1 MKIRGVFLQPT
12 VYLWASM
19 RLIIIYMLLL
29 GGSLLSA
36 QNRFTLSGEITD
48 SETGEDL
55 VGATVYM
62 AGTSLGGVSNSY
74 GFYSLTVPG
83 GKQELVCSY
92 IGYEEF
98 RVAIELKN
106 DRRLNIS
113 LMPKS
118 TQLEEVVV
126 SAERADK
133 NLSSV
138 EIGVEKLEVSSISKS
153 PVLLGEKY
161 VLKTRQLLPGISTIS
176 EGSAGFSVRG
186 GSVDQ
191 NLILLDESPV
201 YSASHLLGFFSVFNA
216 DAIRDVSVYK
226 GGIPAN
232 YGGRAASVVDIQMK
246 DGNSQRFAGSGGIG
260 LISSRLTLEGPI
272 VKDKSSFILSG
283 RRSYADIMAIGT
295 GLLESGT
302 SLYFYDLNAKI
313 NYRINDNNRIFLSG
327 YFGKDDFGYEEFGTD
342 WGNATGT
349 LRWNHLFSPRLFAN
363 TTFIY
368 SKYTYGFNLGE
379 DLKMS
384 SGIEDFAFKEDLT
397 YFISPE
403 HTLKFGLNSTY
414 HMFNPGELLT
424 GDGEFAAF
432 GDLVMEQ
439 KQSVESGL
447 YLSSESR
454 FGERFSA
461 EYGLRLSVFHQL
473 GEGWD
478 FSYDEDNQWIDS
490 TWYGK
495 GELMQSYFSLE
506 PRLSMNYRLG
516 EFSAIKASYNR
527 ITQYLHL
534 LSNSTSGQPTDTWV
548 PSSTN
553 VTPVTVNQYSAG
565 YYRNFLE
572 NYLEFSV
579 EAYYK
584 DMQNIT
590 DYEDGTDIFFNEDI
604 EASIAAGDGR
614 SYGME
619 FYLKKKLGRLT
630 GWISYTLAKTE
641 ILIPEI
647 SALWYPASY
656 DKTHDAALVVS
667 YDLTKRL
674 SLSGSWIYYTGNA
687 VTFPSGKYQFDGY
700 LASYY
705 TERNG
710 YRMPNYHRLDL
721 NLHLAGKGTNRFK
734 SSWDFS
740 VYNAYN
746 RHNAYLISFRE
757 KADQPGTTEAVKLS
771 LFGIVPS
778 FTWNFEF

>member
-1 MKIRGVFLQPT
+1 MCLYICAP
-12 VYLWASM
+12 M
-19 RLIIIYMLLL
+19 RLHLIYFLLLL
-29 GGSLLSA
+29 GTLLSA

-48 SETGEDL
+48 AETGEDL
-55 VGATVYM
+55 VAATVYI
-62 AGTSLGGVSNSY
+62 AETSLGGMSNTY
-74 GFYSLTVPG
+74 GFYSLTVPV
-83 GKQELVCSY
+83 GKQVFVCSY

-98 RVAIELKN
+98 REEIDLKK
-106 DRRLNIS
+106 DKHLNIR
-113 LMPKS
+113 LKPQS
-118 TQLEEVVV
+118 TRLEEVVV
-126 SAERADK
+126 RAERADK

-138 EIGVEKLEVSSISKS
+138 EIGVAKLDVSSIAKI
-153 PVLLGEKY
+153 PVLLGERD
-161 VLKTRQLLPGISTIS
+161 VLKTLQLLPGISTIS

-191 NLILLDESPV
+191 NLILLDEAPV
-201 YSASHLLGFFSVFNA
+201 YSASHLMGFFSVFNA

-232 YGGRAASVVDIQMK
+232 FGGRAASVVDIQMK

-283 RRSYADIMAIGT
+283 RRSYADLVAVGT

-313 NYRINDNNRIFLSG
+313 NYRVNDNNRFFLSG
-327 YFGKDDFGYEEFGTD
+327 YFGKDDFGFEEFGTD

-349 LRWNHLFSPRLFAN
+349 LRWNHLFGPRLFAN

-368 SKYTYGFNLGE
+368 SKYTYGFNLDD
-379 DLKMS
+379 DLRMS
-384 SGIEDFAFKEDLT
+384 SGIEDFAFKEDLS
-397 YFISPE
+397 YFISPD
-403 HTLKFGLNSTY
+403 HTLKFGVNSTY
-414 HMFNPGELLT
+414 HSFNPGELLT

-461 EYGLRLSVFHQL
+461 EYGLRLSAFHQL

-478 FSYDEDNQWIDS
+478 FSYNEDNQRIDS
-490 TWYGK
+490 TWYAK

-516 EFSAIKASYNR
+516 EFSALKASYNR

-553 VTPVTVNQYSAG
+553 VEPVTVNQYSAG
-565 YYRNFLE
+565 FYRNFLD
-572 NYLEFSV
+572 NKLEGSV

-584 DMQNIT
+584 DMQKVT
-590 DYEDGTDIFFNEDI
+590 DYEDGTNVFFNEDI
-604 EASIAAGDGR
+604 EASIASGDGR
-614 SYGME
+614 SYGLE
-619 FYLKKKLGRLT
+619 FYLKKKYGKLT
-630 GWISYTLAKTE
+630 GWVSYTLARTE
-641 ILIPEI
+641 IRIPEI
-647 SALWYPASY
+647 SSHWYPAPY
-656 DKTHDAALVVS
+656 DKTHDLALVLS
-667 YDLTKRL
+667 YDFTKRL

-687 VTFPSGKYQFDGY
+687 VTFPSGKYEFDGY

-721 NLHLAGKGTNRFK
+721 NLHLAGKEYKRFR

-746 RHNAYLISFRE
+746 RYNAYLIGFRE
-757 KADQPGTTEAVKLS
+757 SESQAGTTEAVKLS

-778 FTWNFEF
+778 ITWNFEF

>member
-1 MKIRGVFLQPT
+1 MKLH
-12 VYLWASM
+12 
-19 RLIIIYMLLL
+19 LIYVLLL
-29 GGSLLSA
+29 GGTLLSA
-36 QNRFTLSGEITD
+36 QNRYTISGEITD
-48 SETGEDL
+48 AETGEDL
-55 VGATVYM
+55 VAATVYLE
-62 AGTSLGGVSNSY
+62 GSSLGSASNSY
-74 GFYSLTVPG
+74 GFFSLTVPG
-83 GKQELVCSY
+83 GKQVLVCRY

-98 RVAIELKN
+98 RKEIDLNE
-106 DRRLNIS
+106 DMYLNIR
-113 LMPKS
+113 LKGQS
-118 TQLEEVVV
+118 TQLDEVVV
-126 SAERADK
+126 RAERADR

-138 EIGVEKLEVSSISKS
+138 DIGVEKLDISSISKI
-153 PVLLGEKY
+153 PVLLGEKD
-161 VLKTRQLLPGISTIS
+161 VLKTLQLLPGISTIS

-191 NLILLDESPV
+191 NLILLDEAPV

-216 DAIRDVSVYK
+216 DAIRDVNVYK

-232 YGGRAASVVDIQMK
+232 FGGRAASVVDIQMK

-272 VKDKSSFILSG
+272 SRDKSSFILSG
-283 RRSYADIMAIGT
+283 RRSYADLIAVGT

-313 NYRINDNNRIFLSG
+313 NYRLNENNRIFLSG
-327 YFGKDDFGYEEFGTD
+327 YFGKDDFGFEEFGTD

-349 LRWNHLFSPRLFAN
+349 LRWNHLFGPRLFAN

-368 SKYTYGFNLGE
+368 SNYTYGFNLND
-379 DLKMS
+379 DLKLS

-397 YFISPE
+397 LFLNPN
-403 HTLKFGLNSTY
+403 HTLRFGLNSTY
-414 HMFNPGELLT
+414 HKFNPGELLT
-424 GDGEFAAF
+424 GDGEFAAI

-447 YLSSESR
+447 YLSSKSR

-461 EYGLRLSVFHQL
+461 EYGIRLSVFHQL

-478 FSYDEDNQWIDS
+478 FRYNEDNERIDS

-516 EFSAIKASYNR
+516 EFSAIKASFNR

-553 VTPVTVNQYSAG
+553 VEPVTVNQYSAG
-565 YYRNFLE
+565 YYRNFLD
-572 NYLEFSV
+572 NNLEVSV

-584 DMQNIT
+584 DMHKVT
-590 DYEDGTDIFFNEDI
+590 DYEDGTNVFFNEDI
-604 EASIAAGDGR
+604 EASIVSGDGR
-614 SYGME
+614 SYGLE
-619 FYLKKKLGRLT
+619 FYLKKKYGKLT
-630 GWISYTLAKTE
+630 GWLSYTLARTE

-647 SALWYPASY
+647 SPLWYPTSY
-656 DKTHDAALVVS
+656 DKTHDVALVMS
-667 YDLTKRL
+667 YELTRRL
-674 SLSGSWIYYTGNA
+674 SLSGSWIYFTGNA
-687 VTFPSGKYQFDGY
+687 VTFPSGKYEFDGY

-710 YRMPNYHRLDL
+710 YRMPDYHRLDF
-721 NLHLAGKGTNRFK
+721 NLHLAGKERKRFK

-746 RHNAYLISFRE
+746 RYNAYLIQFRE
-757 KADQPGTTEAVKLS
+757 SESQAGTTEAVKLS

-778 FTWNFEF
+778 ITWNFEF

>member
-1 MKIRGVFLQPT
+1 MKLHLLP
-12 VYLWASM
+12 
-19 RLIIIYMLLL
+19 LLL
-29 GGSLLSA
+29 LAASQLPA

-48 SETGEDL
+48 AETGEDL
-55 VGATVYM
+55 VAATVYI
-62 AGTSLGGVSNSY
+62 AGSSLGSVSNSY
-74 GFYSLTVPG
+74 GFFSLSVSG
-83 GKQELVCSY
+83 GKQEFVCRY

-98 RVAIELKN
+98 REEIDLTEDKYV
-106 DRRLNIS
+106 NIK
-113 LMPKS
+113 LQPQS

-126 SAERADK
+126 RAERADR

-138 EIGVEKLEVSSISKS
+138 EIGVEKLDISSITKI
-153 PVLLGEKY
+153 PVLLGEKD
-161 VLKTRQLLPGISTIS
+161 VLKTLQLLPGISTIS

-191 NLILLDESPV
+191 NLILLDEAPV

-216 DAIRDVSVYK
+216 DAIRDVNVYK

-283 RRSYADIMAIGT
+283 RRSYADLVAVGT

-302 SLYFYDLNAKI
+302 TLYFYDLNAKI
-313 NYRINDNNRIFLSG
+313 NYRLNDNNRIFLSG
-327 YFGKDDFGYEEFGTD
+327 YFGKDDFGFEEFGTD

-349 LRWNHLFSPRLFAN
+349 LRWNHLFGPRLFAN
-363 TTFIY
+363 TTLIY
-368 SKYTYGFNLGE
+368 SNYAYGFNLDD
-379 DLKMS
+379 DLKLS

-397 YFISPE
+397 LFLNPE
-403 HTLKFGLNSTY
+403 HTLKFGFNSTY
-414 HMFNPGELLT
+414 HKFNPGELLT
-424 GDGEFAAF
+424 GDGEFAEI
-432 GDLVMEQ
+432 GDLVMEK

-447 YLSSESR
+447 YLSSESH

-461 EYGLRLSVFHQL
+461 EYGIRLSVFHQL

-478 FSYDEDNQWIDS
+478 FRYNEDNERFDS
-490 TWYGK
+490 TWYEK

-516 EFSAIKASYNR
+516 EFSAVKASFNR

-534 LSNSTSGQPTDTWV
+534 LSSSTSGQPTDTWV

-553 VTPVTVNQYSAG
+553 VEPVTVNQYSAG
-565 YYRNFLE
+565 YYRNFLD
-572 NYLEFSV
+572 NNLEVSV

-584 DMQNIT
+584 DMHKVT
-590 DYEDGTDIFFNEDI
+590 DYEDGTNVFFNEDI
-604 EASIAAGDGR
+604 EASIVSGDGR
-614 SYGME
+614 SYGLE
-619 FYLKKKLGRLT
+619 FYLKKKYGKLT
-630 GWISYTLAKTE
+630 GWFSYTLARTE

-647 SALWYPASY
+647 SPRWYPTSY
-656 DKTHDAALVVS
+656 DKTHDAALVLS
-667 YDLTKRL
+667 YELTRRL
-674 SLSGSWIYYTGNA
+674 SLSGSWIYFTGNA
-687 VTFPSGKYQFDGY
+687 VTFPSGKYEFDGY

-710 YRMPNYHRLDL
+710 YRMPDYHRLDL
-721 NLHLAGKGTNRFK
+721 NLHLAGKEHKRFK

-746 RHNAYLISFRE
+746 RYNAYLIQFRE
-757 KADQPGTTEAVKLS
+757 SESQAGTTEAVKLS

-778 FTWNFEF
+778 ITWNFEF

>member
-1 MKIRGVFLQPT
+1 MKEPPWGVLPI
-12 VYLWASM
+12 AM
-19 RLIIIYMLLL
+19 
-29 GGSLLSA
+29 
-36 QNRFTLSGEITD
+36 
-48 SETGEDL
+48 
-55 VGATVYM
+55 
-62 AGTSLGGVSNSY
+62 VS
-74 GFYSLTVPG
+74 YSLTVPG
-83 GKQELVCSY
+83 GKKELVCSY

-98 RVAIELKN
+98 REEIDLKK
-106 DRRLNIS
+106 DKRLNIR
-113 LMPKS
+113 LKPKS

-126 SAERADK
+126 SAERADR

-138 EIGVEKLEVSSISKS
+138 EIGVEKLDVSSIAKI
-153 PVLLGEKY
+153 PVLLGEKD
-161 VLKTRQLLPGISTIS
+161 VLKTLQLLPGISTIS

-191 NLILLDESPV
+191 NLILLDEAPV

-232 YGGRAASVVDIQMK
+232 FGGRAASVVDIQMK
-246 DGNSQRFAGSGGIG
+246 DGNSRRFAGSGGIG

-283 RRSYADIMAIGT
+283 RRSYADLMAIGT

-313 NYRINDNNRIFLSG
+313 NYRINDNNRLFLSG
-327 YFGKDDFGYEEFGTD
+327 YFGKDDFGFEEFGTD

-368 SKYTYGFNLGE
+368 SKYTYGFNLDD

-397 YFISPE
+397 FFLNPD

-414 HMFNPGELLT
+414 HSFNPGELLT

-447 YLSSESR
+447 YLSSESH

-478 FSYDEDNQWIDS
+478 FSYNEDNQRIDS

-553 VTPVTVNQYSAG
+553 VEPVTVNQYSAG
-565 YYRNFLE
+565 YYRNFLD
-572 NYLEFSV
+572 NNLEFSV

-584 DMQNIT
+584 DMQNVT

-604 EASIAAGDGR
+604 EASIASGDGR
-614 SYGME
+614 SYGLE
-619 FYLKKKLGRLT
+619 LYLKKKYGRLT
-630 GWISYTLAKTE
+630 GWVSYTLARTE

-647 SALWYPASY
+647 SPHWYPTSY
-656 DKTHDAALVVS
+656 DKTHDVALVLS
-667 YDLTKRL
+667 YDLTRRFPFPDPGYILQVMRL
-674 SLSGSWIYYTGNA
+674 PFPAESMSLMATWHPITPNETDTGC
-687 VTFPSGKYQFDGY
+687 
-700 LASYY
+700 
-705 TERNG
+705 
-710 YRMPNYHRLDL
+710 
-721 NLHLAGKGTNRFK
+721 
-734 SSWDFS
+734 
-740 VYNAYN
+740 
-746 RHNAYLISFRE
+746 LI
-757 KADQPGTTEAVKLS
+757 TTVW
-771 LFGIVPS
+771 
-778 FTWNFEF
+778 T

>member
-1 MKIRGVFLQPT
+1 
-12 VYLWASM
+12 M
-19 RLIIIYMLLL
+19 RLMKLHLIYVLLL
-29 GGSLLSA
+29 GGTLLSA
-36 QNRFTLSGEITD
+36 QNRYTVSGEITD
-48 SETGEDL
+48 AETGEDL
-55 VGATVYM
+55 VAATVYLE
-62 AGTSLGGVSNSY
+62 GSSLGSASNSY
-74 GFYSLTVPG
+74 GFFSLTVPG
-83 GKQELVCSY
+83 GKQVLVCRY
-92 IGYEEF
+92 IGYEAF
-98 RVAIELKN
+98 RKEIDLNK
-106 DRRLNIS
+106 DIYLNIR
-113 LMPKS
+113 LKAQS
-118 TQLEEVVV
+118 TQLDEVVV
-126 SAERADK
+126 RAERADR

-138 EIGVEKLEVSSISKS
+138 DIGVEKLDISSITRI
-153 PVLLGEKY
+153 PVLLGEKD
-161 VLKTRQLLPGISTIS
+161 VLKTLQLLPGISTIS

-191 NLILLDESPV
+191 NLILLDEAPV

-216 DAIRDVSVYK
+216 DAIRDVNVYK

-232 YGGRAASVVDIQMK
+232 FGGRAASVVDIQMK
-246 DGNSQRFAGSGGIG
+246 DGNSQRVAGSGGIG

-272 VKDKSSFILSG
+272 SRDKSSFILSG
-283 RRSYADIMAIGT
+283 RRSYADLIAVGT

-313 NYRINDNNRIFLSG
+313 NYRLNENNRIFLSG
-327 YFGKDDFGYEEFGTD
+327 YFGKDDFGFEEFGTD

-349 LRWNHLFSPRLFAN
+349 LRWNHLFGPRLFAN

-368 SKYTYGFNLGE
+368 SNYTYGFNLDD
-379 DLKMS
+379 DLKLS
-384 SGIEDFAFKEDLT
+384 SGIEDFAIKEDLT
-397 YFISPE
+397 LFLNPD

-414 HMFNPGELLT
+414 HKFNPGELLT
-424 GDGEFAAF
+424 GDGEFAAI

-447 YLSSESR
+447 YLSSKSR

-461 EYGLRLSVFHQL
+461 EYGMRLSVFHQL

-478 FSYDEDNQWIDS
+478 FRYNEDNERIDS

-516 EFSAIKASYNR
+516 EFSAIKASFNR

-553 VTPVTVNQYSAG
+553 VEPVTVNQYSAG
-565 YYRNFLE
+565 YYRNFLD
-572 NYLEFSV
+572 NNLEVSV

-584 DMQNIT
+584 DMHKVT
-590 DYEDGTDIFFNEDI
+590 DYEDGTNVFFNEDI
-604 EASIAAGDGR
+604 EASIVSGDGR
-614 SYGME
+614 SYGLE
-619 FYLKKKLGRLT
+619 FYLKKKYGKLT
-630 GWISYTLAKTE
+630 GWFSYTLARTE

-647 SALWYPASY
+647 SPHWYPTSY
-656 DKTHDAALVVS
+656 DKTHDVALVLS
-667 YDLTKRL
+667 YELSRRL
-674 SLSGSWIYYTGNA
+674 SLSGSWIYFTGNA
-687 VTFPSGKYQFDGY
+687 VTFPSGKYEFDGY

-710 YRMPNYHRLDL
+710 YRMPDYHRLDL
-721 NLHLAGKGTNRFK
+721 NLHLAGKEHKRFK

-746 RHNAYLISFRE
+746 RHNAYLIQFRE
-757 KADQPGTTEAVKLS
+757 SESQSGTTEAVKLS

-778 FTWNFEF
+778 ITWNFEF

>member
-1 MKIRGVFLQPT
+1 MKLH
-12 VYLWASM
+12 
-19 RLIIIYMLLL
+19 LIYVLLL
-29 GGSLLSA
+29 GGTLLSA
-36 QNRFTLSGEITD
+36 QNRYTVSGEITD
-48 SETGEDL
+48 AETGEDL
-55 VGATVYM
+55 VAATVYLE
-62 AGTSLGGVSNSY
+62 GSSLGSASNSY
-74 GFYSLTVPG
+74 GFFSLTVPG
-83 GKQELVCSY
+83 GKQVLVCRY
-92 IGYEEF
+92 IGYEAF
-98 RVAIELKN
+98 RKEIDLNK
-106 DRRLNIS
+106 DIYLNIR
-113 LMPKS
+113 LKAQS
-118 TQLEEVVV
+118 TQLDEVVV
-126 SAERADK
+126 RAERADR

-138 EIGVEKLEVSSISKS
+138 DIGVEKLDISSITRI
-153 PVLLGEKY
+153 PVLLGEKD
-161 VLKTRQLLPGISTIS
+161 VLKTLQLLPGISTIS

-191 NLILLDESPV
+191 NLILLDEAPV

-216 DAIRDVSVYK
+216 DAIRDVNVYK

-232 YGGRAASVVDIQMK
+232 FGGRAASVVDIQMK
-246 DGNSQRFAGSGGIG
+246 DGNSQRVAGSGGIG

-272 VKDKSSFILSG
+272 SRDKSSFILSG
-283 RRSYADIMAIGT
+283 RRSYADLIAVGT

-313 NYRINDNNRIFLSG
+313 NYRLNENNRIFLSG
-327 YFGKDDFGYEEFGTD
+327 YFGKDDFGFEEFGTD

-349 LRWNHLFSPRLFAN
+349 LRWNHLFGPRLFAN

-368 SKYTYGFNLGE
+368 SNYTYGFNLDD
-379 DLKMS
+379 DLKLS

-397 YFISPE
+397 LFLNPD

-414 HMFNPGELLT
+414 HKFNPGELLT
-424 GDGEFAAF
+424 GDGEFAAI

-447 YLSSESR
+447 YLSSKSR

-461 EYGLRLSVFHQL
+461 EYGMRLSVFHQL

-478 FSYDEDNQWIDS
+478 FRYNEDNERIDS

-516 EFSAIKASYNR
+516 EFSAIKASFNR

-553 VTPVTVNQYSAG
+553 VEPVTVNQYSAG
-565 YYRNFLE
+565 YYRNFLD
-572 NYLEFSV
+572 NNLEVSV

-584 DMQNIT
+584 DMHKVT
-590 DYEDGTDIFFNEDI
+590 DYEDGTNVFFNEDI
-604 EASIAAGDGR
+604 EASIVSGDGR
-614 SYGME
+614 SYGLE
-619 FYLKKKLGRLT
+619 FYLKKKYGKLT
-630 GWISYTLAKTE
+630 GWFSYTLARTE

-647 SALWYPASY
+647 STHWYPTSY
-656 DKTHDAALVVS
+656 DKTHDVALVLS
-667 YDLTKRL
+667 YELSRRL
-674 SLSGSWIYYTGNA
+674 SLSGSWIYFTGNA
-687 VTFPSGKYQFDGY
+687 VTFPSGKYEFDGY

-710 YRMPNYHRLDL
+710 YRMPDYHRLDL
-721 NLHLAGKGTNRFK
+721 NLHLAGKEHKRFK

-746 RHNAYLISFRE
+746 RHNAYLIQFRE
-757 KADQPGTTEAVKLS
+757 SESQSGTTEAVKLS

-778 FTWNFEF
+778 ITWNFEF

>member
-1 MKIRGVFLQPT
+1 
-12 VYLWASM
+12 
-19 RLIIIYMLLL
+19 
-29 GGSLLSA
+29 
-36 QNRFTLSGEITD
+36 
-48 SETGEDL
+48 
-55 VGATVYM
+55 
-62 AGTSLGGVSNSY
+62 
-74 GFYSLTVPG
+74 
-83 GKQELVCSY
+83 
-92 IGYEEF
+92 
-98 RVAIELKN
+98 
-106 DRRLNIS
+106 
-113 LMPKS
+113 MPKS

-138 EIGVEKLEVSSISKS
+138 EIGVEKLDVSSISKI
-153 PVLLGEKY
+153 PVLLGEKD
-161 VLKTRQLLPGISTIS
+161 VLKTLQLLPGISTIS

-478 FSYDEDNQWIDS
+478 FSYDEDNQRIDS

-553 VTPVTVNQYSAG
+553 VEPVTVNQYSAG
-565 YYRNFLE
+565 FYRNFLD
-572 NYLEFSV
+572 NKLEFSV
-579 EAYYK
+579 EAYFK
-584 DMQNIT
+584 DMQKVT
-590 DYEDGTDIFFNEDI
+590 DYEDGADIFLNEDV
-604 EASIAAGDGR
+604 EASIASGSGR
-614 SYGME
+614 SYGLE
-619 FYLKKKLGRLT
+619 LYLKKKYGKLT

-647 SALWYPASY
+647 SSHWYPAPY
-656 DKTHDAALVVS
+656 DKTHDAALVLS
-667 YDLTKRL
+667 YGFTERL

-687 VTFPSGKYQFDGY
+687 VTFPSGKYEFDGY

-710 YRMPNYHRLDL
+710 YRMPDYHRLDL
-721 NLHLAGKGTNRFK
+721 NLHLAGKEHKRFQ

-740 VYNAYN
+740 IYNAYN
-746 RHNAYLISFRE
+746 RYNAYLIGFRE
-757 KADQPGTTEAVKLS
+757 SESQSGTTEAVKLS

-778 FTWNFEF
+778 ITWNFDF

>member
-1 MKIRGVFLQPT
+1 MKLH
-12 VYLWASM
+12 
-19 RLIIIYMLLL
+19 LIYVLLL
-29 GGSLLSA
+29 GGTLLSA
-36 QNRFTLSGEITD
+36 QNRYTISGEITD
-48 SETGEDL
+48 AETGEDL
-55 VGATVYM
+55 VAATVYLE
-62 AGTSLGGVSNSY
+62 GSSLGSASNSY
-74 GFYSLTVPG
+74 GFFSLTVPG
-83 GKQELVCSY
+83 GKQVLVCRY

-98 RVAIELKN
+98 RKEIDLNE
-106 DRRLNIS
+106 DMYLNIR
-113 LMPKS
+113 LKGQS
-118 TQLEEVVV
+118 TQLDEVVV
-126 SAERADK
+126 RAERADR

-138 EIGVEKLEVSSISKS
+138 DIGVEKLDISSISKI
-153 PVLLGEKY
+153 PVLLGEKD
-161 VLKTRQLLPGISTIS
+161 VLKTLQLLPGISTIS

-191 NLILLDESPV
+191 NLILLDEAPV

-216 DAIRDVSVYK
+216 DAIRDVNVYK

-232 YGGRAASVVDIQMK
+232 FGGRAASVVDIQMK

-272 VKDKSSFILSG
+272 SRDKSSFILSG
-283 RRSYADIMAIGT
+283 RRSYADLIAVGT

-313 NYRINDNNRIFLSG
+313 NYRLNENNRIFLSG
-327 YFGKDDFGYEEFGTD
+327 YFGKDDFGFEEFGTD

-349 LRWNHLFSPRLFAN
+349 LRWNHLFGPRLFAN

-368 SKYTYGFNLGE
+368 SNYTYGFNLND
-379 DLKMS
+379 DLKLS

-397 YFISPE
+397 LFLNPN
-403 HTLKFGLNSTY
+403 HTLRFGLNSTY
-414 HMFNPGELLT
+414 HKFNPGELLT
-424 GDGEFAAF
+424 GDGEFAAI

-447 YLSSESR
+447 YLSSKSR

-461 EYGLRLSVFHQL
+461 EYGIRLSVFHQL

-478 FSYDEDNQWIDS
+478 FRYNEDNERIDS

-516 EFSAIKASYNR
+516 EFSAIKASFNR

-553 VTPVTVNQYSAG
+553 VEPVTVNQYSAG
-565 YYRNFLE
+565 YYRNFLD
-572 NYLEFSV
+572 NNLEVSV

-584 DMQNIT
+584 DMHKVT
-590 DYEDGTDIFFNEDI
+590 DYEDGTNVFFNQDI
-604 EASIAAGDGR
+604 EASIVSGDGR
-614 SYGME
+614 SYGLE
-619 FYLKKKLGRLT
+619 FYLKKKYGKLT
-630 GWISYTLAKTE
+630 GWLSYTLARTE

-647 SALWYPASY
+647 SPLWYPTSY
-656 DKTHDAALVVS
+656 DKTHDVALVMS
-667 YDLTKRL
+667 YELTRRL
-674 SLSGSWIYYTGNA
+674 SLSGSWIYFTGNA
-687 VTFPSGKYQFDGY
+687 VTFPSGKYEFDGY

-710 YRMPNYHRLDL
+710 YRMPDYHRLDF
-721 NLHLAGKGTNRFK
+721 NLHLAGKERKRFK

-746 RHNAYLISFRE
+746 RYNAYLIQFRE
-757 KADQPGTTEAVKLS
+757 SESQAGTTEAVKLS

-778 FTWNFEF
+778 ITWNFEF

>member
-1 MKIRGVFLQPT
+1 MQPHT
-12 VYLWASM
+12 LYICVSM
-19 RLIIIYMLLL
+19 RLNLIYLLLL
-29 GGSLLSA
+29 GGTLLSA

-62 AGTSLGGVSNSY
+62 AGTSLGAASNSY
-74 GFYSLTVPG
+74 GFYSLTIPG

-98 RVAIELKN
+98 KQGIELKK

-113 LMPKS
+113 LTPIS

-126 SAERADK
+126 RAERADK

-138 EIGVEKLEVSSISKS
+138 EIGVEKLDISSIAKI
-153 PVLLGEKY
+153 PVLMGEKD
-161 VLKTRQLLPGISTIS
+161 VLKTLQLLPGISTIS

-216 DAIRDVSVYK
+216 DAIRDVSVFK

-272 VKDKSSFILSG
+272 VKDKSSFIVSG

-302 SLYFYDLNAKI
+302 SLYFYDLNAKV

-327 YFGKDDFGYEEFGTD
+327 YFGKDDFGFEEFGTD

-349 LRWNHLFSPRLFAN
+349 ARWNHLFSPRLFAN

-397 YFISPE
+397 YFINPD
-403 HTLKFGLNSTY
+403 HTLKFGFNSTY

-447 YLSSESR
+447 YLSNKSN

-461 EYGLRLSVFHQL
+461 EYGLRFSIFQQL

-478 FSYDEDNQWIDS
+478 YRYDEDNQRTDS
-490 TWYGK
+490 TWYSK

-516 EFSAIKASYNR
+516 DFSAIKASYNR

-553 VTPVTVNQYSAG
+553 VMPVTVNQYSAG
-565 YYRNFLE
+565 FYRNFLD
-572 NYLEFSV
+572 NNLEFSV

-604 EASIAAGDGR
+604 EASIASGDGR
-614 SYGME
+614 SYGLE
-619 FYLKKKLGRLT
+619 FYLKKKYGRLT

-647 SALWYPASY
+647 SPLWYPASY

-667 YDLTKRL
+667 YDLTERL
-674 SLSGSWIYYTGNA
+674 SLSGSWIYYTGSA
-687 VTFPSGKYQFDGY
+687 VTFPSGKYEFDGY

-721 NLHLAGKGTNRFK
+721 NIHIAGNKKSRFK

-746 RHNAYLISFRE
+746 RHNAYIISFRE
-757 KADQPGTTEAVKLS
+757 SVEQPGTTEAVKLS

>member
-1 MKIRGVFLQPT
+1 MR
-12 VYLWASM
+12 VYL
-19 RLIIIYMLLL
+19 IIFVLL
-29 GGSLLSA
+29 GGTLLSA

-62 AGTSLGGVSNSY
+62 AETSLGGVSNSY

-98 RVAIELKN
+98 RQEIDLGK
-106 DRRLNIS
+106 DKRLNIR
-113 LMPKS
+113 LQPKS

-126 SAERADK
+126 SAERADR

-138 EIGVEKLEVSSISKS
+138 DIGVEKLDVSSIAKI
-153 PVLLGEKY
+153 PVLLGEKDI
-161 VLKTRQLLPGISTIS
+161 LKTLQLMPGISTIS

-201 YSASHLLGFFSVFNA
+201 YSASHLMGFFSVFNA
-216 DAIRDVSVYK
+216 DAIRDVSVFK

-246 DGNSQRFAGSGGIG
+246 DGNSRQFSGSGGIG

-283 RRSYADIMAIGT
+283 RRSYADLMAIGS

-302 SLYFYDLNAKI
+302 SLYFYDLNTKI
-313 NYRINDNNRIFLSG
+313 NYRVNDNNRLFLSG
-327 YFGKDDFGYEEFGTD
+327 YFGKDDFGFGDFGTD

-349 LRWNHLFSPRLFAN
+349 LRWNHLFGPRLFAN

-368 SKYTYGFNLGE
+368 SKYTYGFNLE
-379 DLKMS
+379 DDLKMS

-397 YFISPE
+397 YFINPG
-403 HTLKFGLNSTY
+403 HTLKFGINSTY
-414 HMFNPGELLT
+414 HSFNPGELLT

-432 GDLVMEQ
+432 EDIIMEQ

-461 EYGLRLSVFHQL
+461 EYGLRVSAFHQL

-478 FSYDEDNQWIDS
+478 FSYDEDNQRIDS

-495 GELMQSYFSLE
+495 RELMQSYFSLE

-516 EFSAIKASYNR
+516 EFSALKASYNR

-553 VTPVTVNQYSAG
+553 VEPVTVNQFSAG
-565 YYRNFLE
+565 YYRNFLD
-572 NYLEFSV
+572 NNLEFSV

-584 DMQNIT
+584 DMQKVT
-590 DYEDGTDIFFNEDI
+590 DYEDGTNVFFNEDI
-604 EASIAAGDGR
+604 EASILSGDGR
-614 SYGME
+614 SYGLE
-619 FYLKKKLGRLT
+619 VYLKKKYGRLT
-630 GWISYTLAKTE
+630 GWISYTLARTE

-647 SALWYPASY
+647 SSHWYPTAY
-656 DKTHDAALVVS
+656 DKTHDAALVLS
-667 YDLTKRL
+667 YDLTERL
-674 SLSGSWIYYTGNA
+674 SFSGSWIYYTGSA
-687 VTFPSGKYQFDGY
+687 VTFPSGKYEFGGY
-700 LASYY
+700 FASYY

-710 YRMPNYHRLDL
+710 YRMPDYHRLDV
-721 NLHLAGKGTNRFK
+721 NFHLAGKKKSRFK

-746 RHNAYLISFRE
+746 RHNAYLIGFRE
-757 KADQPGTTEAVKLS
+757 SESQPGTTEAVKLS

>member
-1 MKIRGVFLQPT
+1 
-12 VYLWASM
+12 M
-19 RLIIIYMLLL
+19 RLHLIYFMLLA
-29 GGSLLSA
+29 GTLLSA

-55 VGATVYM
+55 VAATVYI
-62 AGTSLGGVSNSY
+62 AGSSQGSMSNSY
-74 GFYSLTVPG
+74 GFFSLTVSR
-83 GKQELVCSY
+83 GKQEFVCSY

-98 RVAIELKN
+98 REEIDLKK
-106 DRRLNIS
+106 DKYLNIK
-113 LMPKS
+113 LQHQS

-126 SAERADK
+126 RAERGDK

-138 EIGVEKLEVSSISKS
+138 EIGVEKLDVSAIAKI
-153 PVLLGEKY
+153 PVLLGERD
-161 VLKTRQLLPGISTIS
+161 VLKTLQLLPGISTIS

-191 NLILLDESPV
+191 NLILLDEAPV

-216 DAIRDVSVYK
+216 DAIKDVSVYK
-226 GGIPAN
+226 GGIPAK

-283 RRSYADIMAIGT
+283 RRSYADVIAIGS
-295 GLLESGT
+295 GLLEGGS

-313 NYRINDNNRIFLSG
+313 NYRVNDNNRLFLSG
-327 YFGKDDFGYEEFGTD
+327 YFGKDDFGFEDFGTD

-349 LRWNHLFSPRLFAN
+349 LRWNHLFGPRLFTN

-368 SKYTYGFNLGE
+368 SKYTYGFNLAD
-379 DLKMS
+379 DLRMS

-397 YFISPE
+397 YFISPDN
-403 HTLKFGLNSTY
+403 TLQFGLNSTY
-414 HMFNPGELLT
+414 HSFNPGKLLT

-432 GDLVMEQ
+432 EDLIMDQ

-447 YLSSESR
+447 YLSNESR

-478 FSYDEDNQWIDS
+478 FSYNEDNERIDS
-490 TWYGK
+490 AWYGK

-516 EFSAIKASYNR
+516 EFSALKASFNR

-553 VTPVTVNQYSAG
+553 VEPVTVNQYSAG
-565 YYRNFLE
+565 YYRNFLD
-572 NYLEFSV
+572 NNLEVSV

-584 DMQNIT
+584 DMQNVT
-590 DYEDGTDIFFNEDI
+590 DYEDGTNIFLNEDI
-604 EASIAAGDGR
+604 EASIASGNGR
-614 SYGME
+614 SYGLE
-619 FYLKKKLGRLT
+619 FYLKKKHGKLT
-630 GWISYTLAKTE
+630 GWVSYTLARTE

-647 SALWYPASY
+647 SSHWYPTSY
-656 DKTHDAALVVS
+656 DKTHDVSLVVS
-667 YDLTKRL
+667 YDLSKRL
-674 SLSGSWIYYTGNA
+674 SLSGTWIYFTGNA
-687 VTFPSGKYQFDGY
+687 VTFPSGKYEFDGY

-721 NLHLAGKGTNRFK
+721 NLHIGGKDHKRFQ

-746 RHNAYLISFRE
+746 HYNAYLIGFRE
-757 KADQPGTTEAVKLS
+757 SEIQAGRTEAVKLS
-771 LFGIVPS
+771 LFGVVPS
-778 FTWNFEF
+778 ITWNFEF